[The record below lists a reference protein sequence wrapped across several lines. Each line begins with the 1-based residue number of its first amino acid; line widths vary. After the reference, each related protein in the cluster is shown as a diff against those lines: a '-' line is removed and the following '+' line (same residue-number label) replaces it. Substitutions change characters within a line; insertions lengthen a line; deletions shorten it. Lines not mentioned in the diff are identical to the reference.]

1 MTKFQVVHVK
11 LSKVHERRAKW
22 MAKILFRCLRILTDV
37 MRTFLSYHGLMNSTS
52 IKVQDSQGF
61 LYAIKNRVHLSNFL
75 NANGK
80 TKTQIKRIILNAM
93 KGRNATCHTNL
104 PEILSNWKQFLES
117 WIELCFLMGSNKK
130 AGKIKRLLRSRRT
143 IPGGYLLYSNPTSL
157 RSPPFGSWKKIPSSP
172 ACGQPSKKSR
182 TFFLGISFMTS

>member
-1 MTKFQVVHVK
+1 MTRETPVFFSISLLFFPLSQTGLMGFLGQIFGVPCLLLNEPWKLYETLRNYNFFKMTKFQVVHVK

-80 TKTQIKRIILNAM
+80 TKTQIKRIILNAI
-93 KGRNATCHTNL
+93 KGRNATCHTNFT
-104 PEILSNWKQFLES
+104 IFDHRHTFRQFRHTF
-117 WIELCFLMGSNKK
+117 W
-130 AGKIKRLLRSRRT
+130 
-143 IPGGYLLYSNPTSL
+143 
-157 RSPPFGSWKKIPSSP
+157 PFRHKFWPF
-172 ACGQPSKKSR
+172 R
-182 TFFLGISFMTS
+182 HTFWPDF

>member
-1 MTKFQVVHVK
+1 
-11 LSKVHERRAKW
+11 

-80 TKTQIKRIILNAM
+80 TKTQIKRIILNAI
-93 KGRNATCHTNL
+93 KGRNATCHTNFT
-104 PEILSNWKQFLES
+104 IFDHRHTFRQF
-117 WIELCFLMGSNKK
+117 
-130 AGKIKRLLRSRRT
+130 RH
-143 IPGGYLLYSNPTSL
+143 
-157 RSPPFGSWKKIPSSP
+157 
-172 ACGQPSKKSR
+172 
-182 TFFLGISFMTS
+182 TFDHFDTHFDHFDTHFDHFDTHFDQIFN